1 MLFTKRLPNF
11 TSPIGLTLKS
21 QFFWSKSPIRKQ
33 KTRKRDLVQG
43 KWEPDRGVQAQTCR
57 SQAAKSTRF
66 ISSEGVL
73 PRQQKR
79 PAPCHTGRRAG
90 NGDGPA
96 RRMSGRQGIGVVNK
110 EQRLAPQLISVSGI
124 FVFPGGIHDT
134 NVFKVTRN
142 CIVNFLAN
150 NTKFK
155 AHNRKVVYNV

>member
-33 KTRKRDLVQG
+33 KPRKRDFAQG
-43 KWEPDRGVQAQTCR
+43 KWGPDHGAQAQTCR
-57 SQAAKSTRF
+57 SPAAKSTRF

-79 PAPCHTGRRAG
+79 PAPCHTGRRVG

-96 RRMSGRQGIGVVNK
+96 WRMSGLQGIGVVNK

-124 FVFPGGIHDT
+124 VIFPGGIHELM
-134 NVFKVTRN
+134 VFKIMRN

-155 AHNRKVVYNV
+155 AHNQKVVYNV